1 MSAGEFFDLI
11 RPSAFLVS
19 TLISTWVLA
28 AARKHFPFYQSLL
41 WAIGTLFFP
50 LIVLPLYFVALLLK
64 RRKPAATSSDLH
76 SVLPSNTVKW
86 RYAGVLVYAVVVFSA
101 TGLYLYRE
109 NETADAHLAR
119 ATRAKLKGN
128 KAGTISE
135 YKKSLQLEDDPH
147 THKLLAIELADSGYW
162 TDAISQFR
170 FAEAG
175 GEPDDTI
182 HFHLGSLLDQIN
194 HQGEATLEYE
204 KFLSTKTCRQEPVDV
219 RCDATRARLA
229 SSK

>member
-41 WAIGTLFFP
+41 WALGTLFFP
-50 LIVLPLYFVALLLK
+50 LIVLPLYFVALLMK

-76 SVLPSNTVKW
+76 SFSPSNTVKW
-86 RYAGVLVYAVVVFSA
+86 RYAGALLYGLLVFSA
-101 TGLYLYRE
+101 TGAYLYRE
-109 NETADAHLAR
+109 NETVDAHLAR

-128 KAGTISE
+128 KLGTISE

-147 THKLLAIELADSGYW
+147 THKLLAIELANSGYW

-175 GEPDDTI
+175 GEPDDSI

-204 KFLSTKTCRQEPVDV
+204 KFLSTKTCTQEPVDV
-219 RCDATRARLA
+219 RCGATRARLA